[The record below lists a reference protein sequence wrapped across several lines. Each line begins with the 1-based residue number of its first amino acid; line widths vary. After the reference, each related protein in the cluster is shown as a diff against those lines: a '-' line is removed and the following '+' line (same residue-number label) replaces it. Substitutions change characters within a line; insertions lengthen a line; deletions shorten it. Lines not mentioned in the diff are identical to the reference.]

1 MSNIQICAACKE
13 PCSTFTREIVD
24 YEPFGS
30 TYEPR
35 FTYEDLSE
43 CCQVETYDATTED
56 ILRYVVRNKPKALEH
71 IRFEA
76 NGECI
81 HIVGTD
87 EEDDML
93 IEDIVDMGIDQY
105 FNYVREKGL

>member
-1 MSNIQICAACKE
+1 MSDIQICAACKD
-13 PCSTFTREIVD
+13 PCEIFTREIVD

-35 FTYEDLSE
+35 YTYEDLSK

-56 ILRYVVRNKPKALEH
+56 ILRYVERNKPKDLEH
-71 IRFEA
+71 VRFEA
-76 NGECI
+76 SGECI

-87 EEDDML
+87 SEDDIH

-105 FNYVREKGL
+105 FNYVREETK